1 MLPTWAP
8 AYRMKAS
15 LPLRSRLALVVLVA
29 ALPLIAL
36 VVVNSANHA
45 RLESEQAADEALHSA
60 RAVAERTAQRLQR
73 ARAVLAW
80 LAQRPS
86 VNQEVTRELLER
98 AGLVAD
104 VVDDGAQAVER
115 VRNGHYALVLMDMQ
129 MPQIGGLEA
138 TRAIRARGG
147 HATLPTLA
155 MMANAFDEDR
165 ERCLAAGVNDRVSKP
180 VSPRRF
186 YASVLH
192 WLEQAEPGPRAD
204 D

>member
-1 MLPTWAP
+1 M
-8 AYRMKAS
+8 
-15 LPLRSRLALVVLVA
+15 
-29 ALPLIAL
+29 
-36 VVVNSANHA
+36 
-45 RLESEQAADEALHSA
+45 
-60 RAVAERTAQRLQR
+60 AERTSQRLQR

-115 VRNGHYALVLMDMQ
+115 VRNGHYARVLMDMQ
-129 MPQIGGLEA
+129 MPQTDGLEA
-138 TRAIRARGG
+138 TRAIRALGG
-147 HATLPTLA
+147 HTTLPLMPILPILA

-165 ERCLAAGVNDRVSKP
+165 ERCLAAGMNDHVSKP

-192 WLEQAEPGPRAD
+192 WLEQAEPGPHAD